1 VSRVLLMVLFV
12 LWMAWRPQAEAPG
25 AHLLLRVAAFVG
37 GYIVL
42 VLGLAMWARR
52 LARRVVNDDLH
63 SAVIRFNK
71 VVEYSR
77 WLIPLW
83 YAAGLYLLGWGEL
96 LQLTF
101 SPTPIGEPIAW
112 QGLLLPTTFLGVTPP
127 LLAWMAL
134 WWAQYPADRAMRE
147 EAMVHQLESDLPLI
161 APPRFSQ
168 YFAANFRM
176 QVLFICL
183 PLLLIVAVRDLFT
196 WSWAFSGYELT
207 EDVQGGLFLL
217 AMAVVFI
224 TAPMLLVRVLPTEP
238 LPPGPLRHKLEQM
251 CRHSGLRY
259 RQILLWNTNRNI
271 CNAGVMGLF
280 PRVRYILLS
289 DALIESMTEE
299 QVEAVFAHELGHV
312 VHRHMVWYVIFFVV
326 FMVAMSSLGQAVEHR
341 LTHPQ
346 EILSL
351 IGVAGCMVCF
361 SFISRQ
367 CERQAD
373 VYAARLM
380 EVRHRTLNG
389 DTDDLV
395 LSAAD
400 LVAPLSPAIA
410 GAPLEVLTAPAT
422 EPNSNAALLPVG
434 RHGAAVFSS
443 ALHRV
448 AQVNN
453 IPLRRFEWL
462 HGSIYSR
469 LDFLK
474 SIAGHPRQTERFDRQ
489 MQRIYGLLLVGL
501 FVSLLWV
508 ATTILKE
515 TSTRPSAHPT
525 AAAAG
530 MVE

>member
-1 VSRVLLMVLFV
+1 MVLFV
-12 LWMAWRPQAEAPG
+12 LWMSWRPHSEPTGDGLGMRLGIFA
-25 AHLLLRVAAFVG
+25 G
-37 GYIVL
+37 GYVL
-42 VLGLAMWARR
+42 MVMALATWSHR
-52 LARRVVNDDLH
+52 LARRMVNDQLH
-63 SAVIRFNK
+63 KAVGRFNK
-71 VVEYSR
+71 VVEYTR

-83 YAAGLYLLGWGEL
+83 YATGLYLLGWGDL
-96 LQLTF
+96 MQLTF
-101 SPTPIGEPIAW
+101 GPVPLEQPITW
-112 QGLLLPTTFLGVTPP
+112 LGLMLPTTFIGVLPG

-134 WWAQYPADRAMRE
+134 WWAQFPADRAMRE
-147 EAMVHQLESDLPLI
+147 EAMMHQLESDLPLI
-161 APPRFSQ
+161 APPRFGQ

-176 QVLFICL
+176 QVMFICL
-183 PLLLIVAVRDLFT
+183 PLLLIVAVRDVLG
-196 WSWAFSGYELT
+196 WGWLRLGYEMT
-207 EDVQGGLFLL
+207 EDAQGLIFLL
-217 AMAVVFI
+217 AMAVVF
-224 TAPMLLVRVLPTEP
+224 TSAPVLLVRVLPTEP

-251 CRHSGLRY
+251 CRRSGLKY
-259 RQILLWNTNRNI
+259 REILLWNTNHSI

-280 PRVRYILLS
+280 PQVRYILLS

-312 VHRHMVWYVIFFVV
+312 VHKHMVWYVIFFIV
-326 FMVAMSSLGQAVEHR
+326 FMVGLTSVGHLVQDR

-346 EILSL
+346 EIISL
-351 IGVAGCMVCF
+351 VGTAGCLFCF

-380 EVRHRTLNG
+380 EMRHRSIAG
-389 DTDDLV
+389 STDDLV
-395 LSAAD
+395 LSPAD

-410 GAPLEVLTAPAT
+410 GAPLEMLAAPAA
-422 EPNSNAALLPVG
+422 PRSNAAVLPVG

-453 IPLRRFEWL
+453 IPLKRFEWL

-489 MQRIYGLLLVGL
+489 MQRIYALLLLGL
-501 FVSLLWV
+501 FASMLWI
-508 ATTILKE
+508 ATTWLKDSQVSHANAVRP
-515 TSTRPSAHPT
+515 TSAMM
-525 AAAAG
+525 AD
-530 MVE
+530 

>member
-1 VSRVLLMVLFV
+1 MVLFV
-12 LWMAWRPQAEAPG
+12 LWMSWRPHAQTPG
-25 AHLLLRVAAFVG
+25 DYLGVRIAVFAG
-37 GYIVL
+37 GYVL
-42 VLGLAMWARR
+42 LVMGLATWSHR
-52 LARRVVNDDLH
+52 LARRVLNDALH
-63 SAVIRFNK
+63 QAVTRFNK
-71 VVEYSR
+71 VVEYTR

-83 YAAGLYLLGWGEL
+83 YAAGLYWLGWGEL
-96 LQLTF
+96 VQLTF
-101 SPTPIGEPIAW
+101 GPTPVDEPINW
-112 QGLLLPTTFLGVTPP
+112 MGLMLPTTFVGVLPP

-134 WWAQYPADRAMRE
+134 WWAQFPADRAMRE
-147 EAMVHQLESDLPLI
+147 EALKHQLESDLPLI
-161 APPRFSQ
+161 APPRFRQ

-183 PLLLIVAVRDLFT
+183 PLLLIVAVRDLLG
-196 WSWAFSGYELT
+196 WGWVALGYAMT
-207 EDVQGGLFLL
+207 EDAQGAVFLASMAIVFTL
-217 AMAVVFI
+217 APV
-224 TAPMLLVRVLPTEP
+224 LLVRVLPTEP
-238 LPPGPLRHKLEQM
+238 LPPGPLRQRLEQM
-251 CRHSGLRY
+251 CRRSGLKY
-259 RQILLWNTNRNI
+259 RDILLWNTNRNI

-280 PRVRYILLS
+280 PQVRYILLS

-312 VHRHMVWYVIFFVV
+312 VHKHMVWYVIFFIV
-326 FMVAMSSLGQAVEHR
+326 FMVGLSSVTQLVQDR

-346 EILSL
+346 EIISL
-351 IGVAGCMVCF
+351 LGTAGCLFCF

-380 EVRHRTLNG
+380 EVRHRAMSG
-389 DTDDLV
+389 DADDLV
-395 LSAAD
+395 LSPAD

-410 GAPLEVLTAPAT
+410 GAPLEMLAGPPAAPT
-422 EPNSNAALLPVG
+422 SNAALLPVG

-453 IPLRRFEWL
+453 IPLKRFEWL

-489 MQRIYGLLLVGL
+489 MQRIYGLLLLGL
-501 FVSLLWV
+501 FVSMLWV
-508 ATTILKE
+508 ATTWLKE
-515 TSTRPSAHPT
+515 AKINHATAMRPSAV
-525 AAAAG
+525 
-530 MVE
+530 MVADQ